1 MTDNKSPE
9 IDLSI
14 IIVNYNVEYF
24 LEQCLNSVMLAAKNV
39 NSEIIVVDNNS
50 SDGSIEMLK
59 SKFPKVQ
66 VIQNSENVGFSKAN
80 NQGIKIGKGKYI
92 LLLNPDTVI
101 DEHTLTKIT
110 ERMNA
115 DDQIGGLGVRMV
127 DGKGVFL
134 PESKRG
140 LPTPLV
146 AFYKIFGLSSIFK
159 KSKRFGRY
167 HLSYLDEFE
176 ENEIDILSGAF
187 MCMRKAVL
195 DKIGLL
201 DEAFF
206 MYGEDI
212 DLSYRI
218 QKAGYKNIYFPQTTI
233 IHYKGESTKKSSV
246 NYVFVF
252 YRAMIIFAKKHF
264 GQKNA
269 FLFSTA
275 INTAIY
281 LRAALAIA
289 KRLLSFLAPILFN
302 TTVLL
307 CGLFA
312 LTNQWRIRNISFP
325 DEAYY
330 FLIPGYFVIWS
341 LNYLILGAFDE
352 PVKLIK
358 QFKAIIIGTIIILV
372 FYALLPKELQ
382 FSRLYILMGALWYFS
397 WLILNKALL
406 NLFSGKG
413 LRLNRSTKRR
423 FLVVGDE
430 NEFHRVKGIIEQ
442 NFQSI
447 DVIYPLA
454 TSESF
459 KESIGDI
466 RQIEQIIHDKKID
479 EVIFCAKNIPAG
491 KIIELMTAIKRSD
504 IDFKIAQPDA
514 QFIIGSNSID
524 AAGEMYVL
532 NINALNNPGSLR
544 SKRLLDASVSFL
556 FLLFYPLLFI
566 GFSKK
571 INLLHN
577 LVDVLFAKKT
587 LVGFCESEKMI
598 DSQLPQLKKGVLNL
612 MDDFDN
618 LDSSNIDKVNLIYCR
633 DYTLLKDLKLILKH
647 WKKLDRRTI

>member
-1 MTDNKSPE
+1 M
-9 IDLSI
+9 
-14 IIVNYNVEYF
+14 
-24 LEQCLNSVMLAAKNV
+24 AK
-39 NSEIIVVDNNS
+39 
-50 SDGSIEMLK
+50 
-59 SKFPKVQ
+59 
-66 VIQNSENVGFSKAN
+66 
-80 NQGIKIGKGKYI
+80 
-92 LLLNPDTVI
+92 
-101 DEHTLTKIT
+101 TLI
-110 ERMNA
+110 
-115 DDQIGGLGVRMV
+115 
-127 DGKGVFL
+127 
-134 PESKRG
+134 
-140 LPTPLV
+140 
-146 AFYKIFGLSSIFK
+146 
-159 KSKRFGRY
+159 
-167 HLSYLDEFE
+167 
-176 ENEIDILSGAF
+176 
-187 MCMRKAVL
+187 
-195 DKIGLL
+195 
-201 DEAFF
+201 
-206 MYGEDI
+206 
-212 DLSYRI
+212 YRI

>member
-1 MTDNKSPE
+1 MTNNISPE

-39 NSEIIVVDNNS
+39 NSEVIVVDNNS

-59 SKFPKVQ
+59 AKFPKVQ

-101 DEHTLTKIT
+101 DEQTLTKIT
-110 ERMNA
+110 DRMNA

-187 MCMRKAVL
+187 MCMRKSVL

-252 YRAMIIFAKKHF
+252 
-264 GQKNA
+264 
-269 FLFSTA
+269 
-275 INTAIY
+275 
-281 LRAALAIA
+281 
-289 KRLLSFLAPILFN
+289 
-302 TTVLL
+302 
-307 CGLFA
+307 
-312 LTNQWRIRNISFP
+312 
-325 DEAYY
+325 
-330 FLIPGYFVIWS
+330 
-341 LNYLILGAFDE
+341 
-352 PVKLIK
+352 
-358 QFKAIIIGTIIILV
+358 
-372 FYALLPKELQ
+372 
-382 FSRLYILMGALWYFS
+382 
-397 WLILNKALL
+397 
-406 NLFSGKG
+406 
-413 LRLNRSTKRR
+413 
-423 FLVVGDE
+423 
-430 NEFHRVKGIIEQ
+430 
-442 NFQSI
+442 
-447 DVIYPLA
+447 
-454 TSESF
+454 
-459 KESIGDI
+459 
-466 RQIEQIIHDKKID
+466 
-479 EVIFCAKNIPAG
+479 
-491 KIIELMTAIKRSD
+491 
-504 IDFKIAQPDA
+504 
-514 QFIIGSNSID
+514 
-524 AAGEMYVL
+524 
-532 NINALNNPGSLR
+532 
-544 SKRLLDASVSFL
+544 
-556 FLLFYPLLFI
+556 
-566 GFSKK
+566 
-571 INLLHN
+571 
-577 LVDVLFAKKT
+577 
-587 LVGFCESEKMI
+587 
-598 DSQLPQLKKGVLNL
+598 
-612 MDDFDN
+612 
-618 LDSSNIDKVNLIYCR
+618 
-633 DYTLLKDLKLILKH
+633 
-647 WKKLDRRTI
+647 

>member
-1 MTDNKSPE
+1 MTNKISPE
-9 IDLSI
+9 IDISI

-39 NSEIIVVDNNS
+39 NCEVIVVDNNS
-50 SDGSIEMLK
+50 SDGSNEMLNA
-59 SKFPKVQ
+59 KFPKVQ

-80 NQGIKIGKGKYI
+80 NQGIKICKGKYI

-101 DEHTLTKIT
+101 DEQTLTKIT

-140 LPTPLV
+140 LPTPFV

-187 MCMRKAVL
+187 MFMRKEVL

-218 QKAGYKNIYFPQTTI
+218 QKAGYKNLYFPQTTI

-281 LRAALAIA
+281 IRAALAIA

-330 FLIPGYFVIWS
+330 FLIPGYFAIW
-341 LNYLILGAFDE
+341 
-352 PVKLIK
+352 
-358 QFKAIIIGTIIILV
+358 
-372 FYALLPKELQ
+372 
-382 FSRLYILMGALWYFS
+382 
-397 WLILNKALL
+397 
-406 NLFSGKG
+406 
-413 LRLNRSTKRR
+413 
-423 FLVVGDE
+423 
-430 NEFHRVKGIIEQ
+430 
-442 NFQSI
+442 
-447 DVIYPLA
+447 
-454 TSESF
+454 
-459 KESIGDI
+459 
-466 RQIEQIIHDKKID
+466 
-479 EVIFCAKNIPAG
+479 
-491 KIIELMTAIKRSD
+491 
-504 IDFKIAQPDA
+504 
-514 QFIIGSNSID
+514 
-524 AAGEMYVL
+524 
-532 NINALNNPGSLR
+532 
-544 SKRLLDASVSFL
+544 
-556 FLLFYPLLFI
+556 
-566 GFSKK
+566 
-571 INLLHN
+571 
-577 LVDVLFAKKT
+577 
-587 LVGFCESEKMI
+587 
-598 DSQLPQLKKGVLNL
+598 
-612 MDDFDN
+612 
-618 LDSSNIDKVNLIYCR
+618 
-633 DYTLLKDLKLILKH
+633 
-647 WKKLDRRTI
+647 